1 MLTNSM
7 KWLSVAAILFLLLL
21 LLLPRISYAGY
32 PTMVAALTVW
42 AGAVVVMVQAARS
55 GRYVWMSLFLLVA
68 VIFNPALPV
77 MLSRSAFLVLDLGT
91 LAMFGLSLVL
101 LQSAPRLSIAS
112 ITDRT
117 PGSLSL

>member
-1 MLTNSM
+1 MLTNTM
-7 KWLSVAAILFLLLL
+7 KWLSIVAILFLLLL
-21 LLLPRISYAGY
+21 LPQISYGSY
-32 PTMVAALTVW
+32 PTMVAAFTVW

-55 GRYVWMSLFLLVA
+55 RRYVWMSLFLLVA

-77 MLSRSAFLVLDLGT
+77 VLSRSAFLVLDVAT
-91 LAMFGLSLVL
+91 LAMFGLSVVVL
-101 LQSAPRLSIAS
+101 KNTPRLSIAS

>member
-1 MLTNSM
+1 MLTNGM
-7 KWLSVAAILFLLLL
+7 KWLSVAAILFLL

>member
-7 KWLSVAAILFLLLL
+7 KWLSVAAILFLL